1 MKQAMSKIIINSKR
15 MLSKEITT
23 KLRQIKPNR
32 ITRTRDNKIRLKVKQ
47 ITNKVAAMGMQRLV
61 LVKEFI
67 G

>member
-1 MKQAMSKIIINSKR
+1 

-32 ITRTRDNKIRLKVKQ
+32 ITRTRDNKIRLKVKP
-47 ITNKVAAMGMQRLV
+47 ITNNKVTAMGMQQLV
-61 LVKEFI
+61 LVKEFT